1 MGFTARGR
9 NCVYARQAPPRFAAV
24 QLDGHDGV
32 RLFRAV
38 EVWPSDS
45 TTTGAISG
53 ALHHEASELCPPHW
67 HILAFA
73 SSLWN
78 MWASSPNL
86 NRPQFHHDKIW
97 LLDPYRIPFVPRR
110 SDDRNAPL
118 VGRLR
123 LRNEVNRSIFLTIT
137 DGLGPEDSHVRR
149 HATMHSTSSGPH
161 RRRRSEL
168 PCVPWS
174 LWPLRRLQQL

>member
-1 MGFTARGR
+1 MG
-9 NCVYARQAPPRFAAV
+9 
-24 QLDGHDGV
+24 
-32 RLFRAV
+32 
-38 EVWPSDS
+38 
-45 TTTGAISG
+45 
-53 ALHHEASELCPPHW
+53 
-67 HILAFA
+67 
-73 SSLWN
+73 
-78 MWASSPNL
+78 L
-86 NRPQFHHDKIW
+86 NFNKTNFG

-110 SDDRNAPL
+110 SDDRSAPL

-123 LRNEVNRSIFLTIT
+123 WRNEVNRSIFPTIAG
-137 DGLGPEDSHVRR
+137 GLGPEDSHDRR